1 VQSAGT
7 VIATVDVTGT
17 ASLVGV
23 LVDGILF
30 TDVGGSVDV
39 TNGAGVGVSVSTAID
54 MQEVTASAQ
63 HNMSFLNIY
72 LHDKTVAE

>member
-1 VQSAGT
+1 
-7 VIATVDVTGT
+7 
-17 ASLVGV
+17 
-23 LVDGILF
+23 
-30 TDVGGSVDV
+30 VDV

-72 LHDKTVAE
+72 LHDKMVAE